1 MYFSPPHVRAHSKSI
16 AYKKACALFL
26 ISNLFCQLLLKTWG
40 CCLASAK
47 FLTNFSLVLLIKKR
61 VASERK
67 LNIQTDELSAVTR
80 DVTIST
86 ITPITKIF
94 LIFIHTIIYIIPP
107 YLHLKIRNYQ
117 VKLFTSKTD
126 IFFKT
131 YVNIEEN
138 ST

>member
-1 MYFSPPHVRAHSKSI
+1 M
-16 AYKKACALFL
+16 
-26 ISNLFCQLLLKTWG
+26 
-40 CCLASAK
+40 
-47 FLTNFSLVLLIKKR
+47 LLIKKR

-67 LNIQTDELSAVTR
+67 LNVQTDELSAVTR

-94 LIFIHTIIYIIPP
+94 LIFIDTIIYIILP